1 MVIRHKDQ
9 RVGVFIDAQNLYH
22 SAKNLY
28 HRKVNFGEVV
38 RMAVGDRKLIRSIAY
53 VIASD
58 SDEEKG
64 FFDALVKAG
73 IETKIKDLQVF
84 SDGAKKADWDVGLAI
99 DCVKH
104 AAKLDAIIII
114 SGDGD
119 FVPAIEYMK
128 TGFGCQVEV
137 VSFGRSS
144 SGKLKEAVD
153 LFIDL
158 DLDPYPYLITPRGQ
172 NQQPQQ
178 SARPDQRQEQ
188 RPAPTHRQDAPREQ
202 KAAAS
207 KEHPIQKT
215 NQPVQVKQV
224 PAPIA
229 QQPKPGREENGVPT
243 HKNSPVVRTENAQR
257 GRPRGRRGGRGRR
270 PDSDSSARGANTPA
284 TE

>member
-28 HRKVNFGEVV
+28 HRKVNFGEIV
-38 RMAVGDRKLIRSIAY
+38 RMAVADRKLIRSIAY

-58 SDEEKG
+58 SEEEKG

-104 AAKLDAIIII
+104 AAKLDAIIIV

-144 SGKLKEAVD
+144 SGKLKEAADMFV
-153 LFIDL
+153 DL
-158 DLDPYPYLITPRGQ
+158 DLDPYPYLI
-172 NQQPQQ
+172 
-178 SARPDQRQEQ
+178 
-188 RPAPTHRQDAPREQ
+188 APRERTSQ
-202 KAAAS
+202 PAPQGKSVAKNAPETANPAPETPRTNAAS
-207 KEHPIQKT
+207 SHDHR
-215 NQPVQVKQV
+215 N
-224 PAPIA
+224 
-229 QQPKPGREENGVPT
+229 
-243 HKNSPVVRTENAQR
+243 
-257 GRPRGRRGGRGRR
+257 RGRRGSRGRH
-270 PDSDSSARGANTPA
+270 SDATPQPKKLPEA
-284 TE
+284 

>member
-104 AAKLDAIIII
+104 AAKLDVIIII

-158 DLDPYPYLITPRGQ
+158 DLDPYPYLIMPRGQ
-172 NQQPQQ
+172 GIQNQAGQR
-178 SARPDQRQEQ
+178 SESRPEQ
-188 RPAPTHRQDAPREQ
+188 RPEQRTEQRLEQKPEQ
-202 KAAAS
+202 KAAVAPLN
-207 KEHPIQKT
+207 KH
-215 NQPVQVKQV
+215 VKQ
-224 PAPIA
+224 PA
-229 QQPKPGREENGVPT
+229 QQQQKPVSQENKPGQP
-243 HKNSPVVRTENAQR
+243 HSQKNISNRVDAGQR

-270 PDSDSSARGANTPA
+270 PETDTPESTNIA
-284 TE
+284 

>member
-104 AAKLDAIIII
+104 ASKLDAIIII

-119 FVPAIEYMK
+119 FVPAIDYVK

-144 SGKLKEAVD
+144 SAKIKEAAD

-172 NQQPQQ
+172 QPQ
-178 SARPDQRQEQ
+178 SAQRSELQ
-188 RPAPTHRQDAPREQ
+188 RSDVVREQ
-202 KAAAS
+202 KHAP
-207 KEHPIQKT
+207 KEQSAHKTHQPAVAKQQNSAVTHQPKVARQDSPATQPAQKT
-215 NQPVQVKQV
+215 NPQP
-224 PAPIA
+224 A
-229 QQPKPGREENGVPT
+229 
-243 HKNSPVVRTENAQR
+243 RTENGQR

-270 PDSDSSARGANTPA
+270 PDADTTARGTTTPT

>member
-38 RMAVGDRKLIRSIAY
+38 RMAVGDRKLVRSIAY

-58 SDEEKG
+58 SEEEKG
-64 FFDALVKAG
+64 FFDALIKAG

-104 AAKLDAIIII
+104 AAKLDTIIII

-119 FVPAIEYMK
+119 FVPAIDYIK

-144 SGKLKEAVD
+144 SAKIKEAADMFV
-153 LFIDL
+153 DL
-158 DLDPYPYLITPRGQ
+158 DLDPYPYLIIPRGQ
-172 NQQPQQ
+172 NQQP
-178 SARPDQRQEQ
+178 ARQDSQRHEARQENQ
-188 RPAPTHRQDAPREQ
+188 RQDAPREPKHAPKETAAQ
-202 KAAAS
+202 KN
-207 KEHPIQKT
+207 H
-215 NQPVQVKQV
+215 QPVPQKQQTN
-224 PAPIA
+224 PA
-229 QQPKPGREENGVPT
+229 QQKPARSESN
-243 HKNSPVVRTENAQR
+243 PVQKSAQVARTDNTQR
-257 GRPRGRRGGRGRR
+257 RPRGRRGGRGRR
-270 PDSDSSARGANTPA
+270 PEGENTPNASEAPA